1 MDVGKNHLHDTAL
14 VHRILRIDTSRGCVL
29 TQPVGRR
36 KLEHR
41 MDYPKES
48 LYIWYILIID
58 VYLNLDRFLYVGLP
72 THLSPRD

>member
-48 LYIWYILIID
+48 LYGAPGLVTAYFGSGQIGW
-58 VYLNLDRFLYVGLP
+58 LNFF
-72 THLSPRD
+72 